1 MISMSGLSK
10 TKAMALERATKQ
22 RAEAEGSLNRF
33 SLFGFGKSQKHADAA
48 EKYKDAGNSY
58 KMGEDFRSAAAMYE
72 KASENF
78 KIGDSDTDTVG
89 MMVEAAA
96 CYEKTDKI
104 KCVEA
109 YRQAIELYNIQ
120 GRWQRS
126 SQYLKKVAEV
136 YEGEGDIEEAMNAY
150 EEAASMYANDGK
162 PSQAQGCNLKIAG
175 MAANAEM
182 YDRAA
187 KIYGEIGISCMDSNL
202 GKYAAKGHFF
212 NAALC
217 HLAIGDVVQIQNKL
231 EEFKN
236 ADFSFGTSRECQFI
250 DQLVEAVTE
259 NSSQAYA
266 QACADFD
273 RISPLD
279 HQKTTILMKG
289 KSHIM
294 EESDEVDLNAGG
306 GEGGDLADALEKVN
320 VVDEG
325 DEEEEDLT

>member
-1 MISMSGLSK
+1 MSGVSK
-10 TKAMALERATKQ
+10 SKAMALERATKQ
-22 RAEAEGSLNRF
+22 RAEAEGCLGRM
-33 SLFGFGKSQKHADAA
+33 SLFGFGKTQKHADAA

-72 KASENF
+72 LASDNF
-78 KIGDSDTDTVG
+78 KVGESDTDTVS
-89 MMVEAAA
+89 MMVEAAT
-96 CYEKTDKI
+96 CYEKTDKV

-109 YRQAIELYNIQ
+109 YQKAIEFYNIQ

-136 YEGEGDIEEAMNAY
+136 YEGEGDIEQAMSAY

-162 PSQAQGCNLKIAG
+162 PSQAQSCNLKIAG
-175 MAANAEM
+175 MATSAEM

-187 KIYGEIGISCMDSNL
+187 KIYGEIGITCMDSNL

-217 HLAIGDVVQIQNKL
+217 HLAIGDVVQIQNKV

-236 ADFSFGTSRECQFI
+236 VDFSFGTSRECQFI
-250 DQLVEAVTE
+250 DQLVEAVAE
-259 NSSQAYA
+259 NNSQAYA

-294 EESDEVDLNAGG
+294 EDNDEVDLN
-306 GEGGDLADALEKVN
+306 EVGGDDSDLAEALEKVN
-320 VVDEG
+320 VVNDG